1 MHSWCLRKSEEDVR
15 SSGTGI
21 TERCDSPCG
30 CWELNPDPLAEQP
43 VLLMAES
50 SLQPQDFCYFLIL
63 FECVGLC
70 VGICMEVQVPAEARG
85 IRAEGY
91 NCGYKAPD
99 MSAEN

>member
-1 MHSWCLRKSEEDVR
+1 MVVSLPV
-15 SSGTGI
+15 GAGYLNL
-21 TERCDSPCG
+21 SP
-30 CWELNPDPLAEQP
+30 LKEQP
-43 VLLMAES
+43 ELLMAES